1 LVIILRGMD
10 MPYLSNYKAAVNYI
24 SNNEARYLQ
33 QGNHIDVSSYSFNE
47 LMKEL
52 NHD

>member
-1 LVIILRGMD
+1 MRTYAGAIRYVDFME
-10 MPYLSNYKAAVNYI
+10 I
-24 SNNEARYLQ
+24 STLQ

-52 NHD
+52 NNA

>member
-1 LVIILRGMD
+1 MITDYLFQI
-10 MPYLSNYKAAVNYI
+10 PYTDQ
-24 SNNEARYLQ
+24 NEHKHLQ

-52 NHD
+52 NQ